1 MYGGPLQLHFF
12 KRRVIYELGS
22 HFNQIRFI
30 QRNDSEGGSIS
41 FFQLT
46 LTINITPLTVTL
58 RILEKDKIKSA
69 LRAIR

>member
-1 MYGGPLQLHFF
+1 MTVKEGAFF
-12 KRRVIYELGS
+12 
-22 HFNQIRFI
+22 
-30 QRNDSEGGSIS
+30 